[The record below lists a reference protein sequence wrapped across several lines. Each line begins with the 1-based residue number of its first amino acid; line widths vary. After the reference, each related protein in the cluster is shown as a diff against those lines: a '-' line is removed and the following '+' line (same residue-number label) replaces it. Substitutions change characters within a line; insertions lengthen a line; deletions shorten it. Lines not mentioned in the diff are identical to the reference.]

1 MAKLDG
7 TAYTVKEIV
16 KHPAMARGGASGCDM
31 RILAAAAPS
40 LSWWSLA
47 VLAVLG
53 AGIFLVWFH
62 FRKIRSL
69 RQIMDSE
76 ERLKDL
82 MNQVPVGVVAYRN
95 RTLVYANEAC
105 LALFGLP
112 SVEEM
117 SRRSP
122 MEFFAPSERERILG
136 YIAARELGQA
146 APTSYEV
153 SAVRASGEPFPMSV
167 HIAQAELRDGPA
179 ILMFLED
186 ATESHAARVALE
198 KSEQDYRGLF
208 EGAHD
213 AILLFEPDGERIL
226 DANERAGQMYG
237 LPRDQLVGKS
247 LLDFST
253 DAATGSERIQ
263 ELQSKGVLSEFQT
276 IHRRPD
282 GGLITLDVNASM
294 VGYKGRRAILSIHR
308 DISDRIKAADALRR
322 SEENYRLLVE
332 NQTDLVVKTDSEGR
346 FLFVSHSLCELFG
359 KAEAEL
365 MGKAFLDLVSEED
378 RHASMKAMK
387 ALAVW
392 PHTARFDQRAMTAR
406 GSRWISWNHRA
417 VLDSEGRTSAVVGV
431 GRDVTERKAVEEA
444 LKESEQIFRALAESS
459 SVTIAIYQ
467 DERLV
472 YTNPSAE
479 KLSGYTAEELAG
491 MPLAD
496 LMHPDFRE
504 LLLKRARARER
515 GEPVLSQYE
524 APLLRKDGGTRWL
537 LVSAARVTYKGQP
550 AGILAAFD
558 VTERRT
564 AEERVRQTAHEIQAI
579 FKALPDEYFRLDAG
593 GRILDWRSGSE
604 EDLLRPE
611 KIAGKLIQ
619 EVVPPDAAEVL
630 VRALREILGGARTA
644 VAEYGLKLPQ
654 GDQHF
659 EARLAPLFGNQVVA
673 VVRNVTQRRR
683 TESDLRD
690 ALKRVGDEKARTE
703 GVLAA
708 IGDGISIQDLDFKI
722 IYQNEVHRG
731 LIGNH
736 IGENCYS
743 AYEGRERVCEECPVA
758 MAYADGKVHTL
769 ERSVRSGGALTVVE
783 ITASPLKDSTGA
795 IVGGIES
802 VRDMTERKR
811 TEEALRARLK
821 QSRALV
827 ENAQAV
833 ILQFDPDLTI
843 TYWNDYA
850 AKFFGFTR
858 EEILGA
864 NLLDTIVPRTESS
877 GRDLAVLIRE
887 IAHDP
892 NRYAANIN
900 ENLTKTGG
908 RVWVA
913 WSNRPMVDARGRLTG
928 ILSIGTDI
936 TGLKDA
942 EEGLRR
948 TNRQLLAVASS
959 AQAMGKFTDVQT
971 ATRSICEA
979 AINAL
984 GASMAWVGLVVPEST
999 EITPLSS
1006 AGRDEGYTETVRVRW
1021 DLSPRAM
1028 GPTGRAVKT
1037 RNLQVMRVE
1046 DPAFAPW
1053 REEAAKRGYRIVCAL
1068 PLLHQ
1073 EEVRGAITLYSED
1086 PGAFGEETFDILDIF
1101 ARQSAMVL
1109 VSASLY
1115 EEAQRTIHELW
1126 EANEELKKG

>member
-1 MAKLDG
+1 MQ
-7 TAYTVKEIV
+7 
-16 KHPAMARGGASGCDM
+16 
-31 RILAAAAPS
+31 ILAAAAPF
-40 LSWWSLA
+40 LSWWLLA
-47 VLAVLG
+47 SLAVLG
-53 AGIFLVWFH
+53 AGILLGWLHV
-62 FRKIRSL
+62 RRIRSL
-69 RQIMDSE
+69 ERIMDSE

-82 MNQVPVGVVAYRN
+82 MNKVPVGVVAYRN
-95 RTLVYANEAC
+95 RTLVYANDAC
-105 LALFGLP
+105 LALFNLP

-117 SRRSP
+117 SRRNP
-122 MEFFAPSERERILG
+122 MDFFAPSERERILG
-136 YIAARELGQA
+136 YIAAREQGQP

-153 SAVRASGEPFPMSV
+153 LALRASGELFPMSV
-167 HIAQAELRDGPA
+167 HIAQAVLRDGPA
-179 ILMFLED
+179 IIMFLED

-198 KSEQDYRGLF
+198 KSGQDYRGLF

-237 LPRDQLVGKS
+237 LPREQLVGKS
-247 LLDFST
+247 LLDFTT
-253 DAATGSERIQ
+253 DTATGSERIK
-263 ELQSKGVLSEFQT
+263 EIQSNGVLSEFQT
-276 IHRRPD
+276 THRRPD
-282 GGLITLDVNASM
+282 GALITLDVNASM
-294 VGYKGRRAILSIHR
+294 VEYKGRQAILSIQR

-332 NQTDLVVKTDSEGR
+332 NQTDLVVKTDREGR
-346 FLFVSHSLCELFG
+346 FLFVSPSLCDLFG

-365 MGKAFLDLVSEED
+365 MGTGFLTLVSEED
-378 RHASMKAMK
+378 QHASMKAMK

-392 PHTARFDQRAMTAR
+392 PHTARFEQRAMTAR
-406 GSRWISWNHRA
+406 GLRWISWNHRA
-417 VLDSEGRTSAVVGV
+417 VLDSEGRTLAVVGV
-431 GRDVTERKAVEEA
+431 GRDVTERRAVEES

-467 DERLV
+467 NERLV

-479 KLSGYTAEELAG
+479 KLSGYAAEELAG
-491 MPLAD
+491 MPLAT

-524 APLLRKDGGTRWL
+524 APLRRKDGGTRWL

-550 AGILAAFD
+550 AGILAALD
-558 VTERRT
+558 VTERRN
-564 AEERVRQTAHEIQAI
+564 AEDRVRQSAHEIQAI
-579 FKALPDEYFRLDAG
+579 FKALPDQYFRLDAG
-593 GRILDWRSGSE
+593 GRILDWRAGNE

-619 EVVPPDAAEVL
+619 EVLPPDAATVL

-644 VAEYGLKLPQ
+644 VAEYGIQLPQ
-654 GDQHF
+654 GERRF
-659 EARLAPLFGNQVVA
+659 EARLAPLFESQVVA
-673 VVRNVTQRRR
+673 VVRNVTQRCRA
-683 TESDLRD
+683 EADLRD

-703 GVLAA
+703 AVLAS

-722 IYQNEVHRG
+722 AYQNEVHRK

-736 IGENCYS
+736 VGETCYS
-743 AYEGRERVCEECPVA
+743 AYEGRESICAGCPVA
-758 MAYADGKVHTL
+758 MAYADGQVHTL
-769 ERSVRSGGALTVVE
+769 ERSVRSGGADMVVE
-783 ITASPLKDSTGA
+783 ITASPIRDSTGA

-811 TEEALRARLK
+811 AEEALRARLE
-821 QSRALV
+821 QTRALV
-827 ENAQAV
+827 QNAQAV

-858 EEILGA
+858 EEAMGA

-877 GRDLAVLIRE
+877 GRDLGVLIRE

-892 NRYAANIN
+892 NLYAANIN
-900 ENLTKTGG
+900 ENLTKAGG

-913 WSNRPMVDARGRLTG
+913 WSNRPIVDAQGRLTG

-936 TGLKDA
+936 TQLKGA
-942 EEGLRR
+942 EEGLKR
-948 TNRQLLAVASS
+948 TNRQILAVASS
-959 AQAMGKFTDVQT
+959 AQAMGQFTDVRT

-979 AINAL
+979 AIKAL

-1006 AGRDEGYTETVRVRW
+1006 AGRDDGYTETVRVRW

-1028 GPTGRAVKT
+1028 GPTGRSIKT
-1037 RNLQVMRVE
+1037 RKPQVMRV
-1046 DPAFAPW
+1046 DHPDFAPW
-1053 REEAAKRGYRIVCAL
+1053 RDEAGKRGYKVVCAL

-1086 PGAFGEETFDILDIF
+1086 PGAFGEETFDILEIF

-1126 EANEELKKG
+1126 EANKALKNGKGLLDR